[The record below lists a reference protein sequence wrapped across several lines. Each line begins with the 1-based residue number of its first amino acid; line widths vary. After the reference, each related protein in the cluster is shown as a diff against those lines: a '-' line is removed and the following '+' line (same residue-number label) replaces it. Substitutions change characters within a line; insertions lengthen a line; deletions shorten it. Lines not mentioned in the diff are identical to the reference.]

1 MNKVSNKI
9 TFIQDDAVAEILKN
23 AWHDN
28 EFKKMLFDDP
38 QKALDQF
45 GVVIP
50 ISSGEGYLDTVYAAF
65 DRAEFYRLLNLNI
78 LNELRDET
86 MTMAPGLC
94 ADAAGNEDAYWGLE
108 VTIYNA
114 EKK

>member
-1 MNKVSNKI
+1 MSNKI
-9 TFIQDDAVAEILKN
+9 TFIPDDVVAEILKK
-23 AWHDN
+23 ARQDA

-45 GVVIP
+45 DVVIP

-65 DRAEFYRLLNLNI
+65 DRADFYRFLNLKI

-86 MTMAPGLC
+86 VTMAPGLC
-94 ADAAGNEDAYWGLE
+94 ADATGDEDAYWGLE
-108 VTIYNA
+108 VTIYE
-114 EKK
+114 EK